1 LQKVLFDVYKSRL
14 GERMKLVTVGEV
26 RLAFRNTLGKKGMLE
41 SDTDQLADYL
51 MGFFGF
57 SEQTIDNCLSSED
70 RDVFYMLEEEG
81 FLTTWQEEVHLEQ
94 GKVWRIHYWILKTD
108 QIQRMAQ
115 QENNVLSKTEGMP
128 MSYDEVPDDCWQRSK

>member
-1 LQKVLFDVYKSRL
+1 
-14 GERMKLVTVGEV
+14 MKLVTIEEV

-57 SEQTIDNCLSSED
+57 SEEAIDNCLSKDD
-70 RDVFYMLEEEG
+70 RDIFYMLEEEG
-81 FLTTWQEEVHLEQ
+81 FLTTRQEEVHLEH
-94 GKVWRIHYWILKTD
+94 GKMWRIHYWILKTD

-115 QENNVLSKTEGMP
+115 QQDDGISETEEMP
-128 MSYDEVPDDCWQRSK
+128 MCYEEVPDDCWQRGK